1 MRHGETVDQHDRQPG
16 RITGMTTMRRYAD
29 LKIRRGYTGMKIVRG
44 YAGNRHPALAES

>member
-1 MRHGETVDQHDRQPG
+1 
-16 RITGMTTMRRYAD
+16 MTTMRRYAD